1 MIVNDQ
7 DFEALIESMYPD
19 WAQAKARSREYYQN
33 KVDKNEC
40 ERYASPHSS

>member
-33 KVDKNEC
+33 KVDRKEC
-40 ERYASPHSS
+40 EVYSSPCSS